1 MFATRADNRLIYE
14 DEIKERMLD
23 YIQTSMVF
31 ASAELDT
38 NVISWNRLILLYGP
52 PGTGKTSLCRALA
65 NKAAIRMSEQ

>member
-1 MFATRADNRLIYE
+1 MGDVSWLACAGTDSRLIYE

-38 NVISWNRLILLYGP
+38 NIISWNR
-52 PGTGKTSLCRALA
+52 
-65 NKAAIRMSEQ
+65 

>member
-1 MFATRADNRLIYE
+1 MGDVSAPVSAGADARLIYE

-38 NVISWNRLILLYGP
+38 NVISWNR
-52 PGTGKTSLCRALA
+52 
-65 NKAAIRMSEQ
+65 